1 PVACYTQQGVPAPP
15 SVTSAIRAGIAPSRF
30 LMLRRSAL
38 CLLLALAFAFVAFPS
53 NAPAQKL
60 KDGQVSFYGSA
71 EYRGSQK
78 LRTALS
84 NATEDYNPKE
94 KSHKEA
100 VAFMASDY
108 VYPIYW
114 DGVETLK
121 SPPMN
126 KHVEPSTAGLGRFSR
141 DKDNIRQK
149 TTPLQQ
155 ALCREV
161 IDRCK
166 EVSAASPKPIV
177 GLNAA
182 ILLSRISERQ
192 RERTALQGEKE

>member
-1 PVACYTQQGVPAPP
+1 GAAGGASLAAGGGGGGAVQRADADREARPVPGVLGAGAGDGQEVTSTFRPVACYTQQGVPAPP

-84 NATEDYNPKE
+84 NATEDYNPTPQ
-94 KSHKEA
+94 SHNQ
-100 VAFMASDY
+100 S
-108 VYPIYW
+108 
-114 DGVETLK
+114 
-121 SPPMN
+121 
-126 KHVEPSTAGLGRFSR
+126 
-141 DKDNIRQK
+141 
-149 TTPLQQ
+149 
-155 ALCREV
+155 
-161 IDRCK
+161 
-166 EVSAASPKPIV
+166 
-177 GLNAA
+177 
-182 ILLSRISERQ
+182 
-192 RERTALQGEKE
+192 